1 MMQCNFFIGLVLLI
15 IISQE
20 VQCFD
25 RDLTYKTQLKQLVG
39 INLIY
44 KTHFTFQF
52 GKNLSHRTLCLSGE
66 RPFQYKTHP
75 DIRHISYYCNST
87 VVTYSGVDRYVYR
100 HVCIYTYL
108 LFQTF
113 IKLNI
118 EQHSLTR
125 EYLHENS
132 IAFQ

>member
-1 MMQCNFFIGLVLLI
+1 MRQCNFFIGLVLLI

-44 KTHFTFQF
+44 KTHSTFQF

-66 RPFQYKTHP
+66 RPFQYKT
-75 DIRHISYYCNST
+75 SYYRNST
-87 VVTYSGVDRYVYR
+87 VVTYSSVDRYVYR
-100 HVCIYTYL
+100 HVYIYTYL

-113 IKLNI
+113 IELNI

-125 EYLHENS
+125 EYLHEYS